1 MAQQTGTPVTITTP
15 SGDLHFNVTAAAF
28 DTFQNEF
35 LPGQKTVTPADN
47 FLTSTV
53 AETDKTE
60 LLEWCDRGYAI
71 DLASMVAA
79 EYKPA
84 VEFKVKK

>member
-1 MAQQTGTPVTITTP
+1 MAQQTGTPVTITAP
-15 SGDLHFNVTAAAF
+15 DGDLHFNVTAAAF

-35 LPGQKTVTPADN
+35 MPGQKIVTPADN

-53 AETDKTE
+53 AEADRE
-60 LLEWCDRGYAI
+60 RLIAWCDKHYAV